1 MHASKVLLRW
11 YRSFNTRY
19 HGYEEGNGQLL
30 PWDTYRGQPFP
41 FVEIPLD
48 RHITTIVGVNESG
61 KSHLLSAVAKVFTGH
76 GIGDESGLDYAIQ
89 DICRY
94 CAFEGL
100 EDNIWPTIGIELTFD
115 TQDEFTAFVEAAG
128 GLMPPPVP

>member
-1 MHASKVLLRW
+1 MRASKVLLRW

-19 HGYEEGNGQLL
+19 HGYEVGNGQPF
-30 PWDTYRGQPFP
+30 PWDAFRGQPFP

-48 RHITTIVGVNESG
+48 RQITTIVGANESG
-61 KSHLLSAVAKVFTGH
+61 KSHLLSAMAKVSTGH

-100 EDNIWPTIGIELTFD
+100 EENIWPTIGIELTFD
-115 TQDEFTAFVEAAG
+115 TPEEFSKFVNVAG
-128 GLMPPPVP
+128 FTTIHS